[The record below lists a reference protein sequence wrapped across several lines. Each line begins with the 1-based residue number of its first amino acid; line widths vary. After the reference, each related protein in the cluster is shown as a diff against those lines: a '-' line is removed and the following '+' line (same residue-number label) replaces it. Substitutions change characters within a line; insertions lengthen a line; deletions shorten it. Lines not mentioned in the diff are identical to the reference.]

1 MRIKYLTT
9 LLLIFI
15 AYFANGQQSFTLEE
29 AIEYGVKNN
38 NSVRMKQLEIE
49 NADYIIKETKA
60 IGMPHVD
67 GALEY
72 TYAFLRPKSE
82 FADFTQASVVQ
93 TLQGYNLL
101 DKNVPV
107 PAPNVQEISFLQ
119 KHQFSAGVTGSWL
132 LFDGTYLV
140 GLRAAKLVKEIATK
154 NVNVSRQEVSNQVA
168 KAYLN
173 VLFAERNL
181 GTLNTNL
188 KAINKTL
195 NEVNIMY
202 KEGFV
207 ESLDVDRL
215 ELSKD
220 KLVTAIKNTEEL
232 IALSKDLLKF
242 QMSYDIKEDIILSQG
257 IDELL
262 VRDYADLKNVELD
275 LTKRPEWE
283 MLQLQKRSNE
293 LQLKSIQAGYLPN
306 LAGFVSGR
314 YALGQK
320 GFGGDKLVFQP
331 TLLAGLKANIPI
343 YDGGK
348 KSAQKQ
354 KMKIKLQ
361 KNAIQQEE
369 FKRGMDL
376 QIQNAIVAIQNAK
389 RNEAR
394 VKRTLKITENI
405 YNKTQIKFRE
415 GVGSSIELTQAETDL
430 YAAQDELSTAVY
442 EVLKAKMDLELL
454 LGNLNQLEK

>member
-15 AYFANGQQSFTLEE
+15 GYFANGQQSFTLEE
-29 AIEYGVKNN
+29 AIDYGIKNN

-49 NADYIIKETKA
+49 NADYIIKETKS

-101 DKNVPV
+101 DKSVPV

-188 KAINKTL
+188 SALNKTL

-242 QMSYDIKEDIILSQG
+242 QMSYDIKENIILSEG

-262 VRDYADLKNVELD
+262 VRDYAELENVELD

-283 MLQLQKRSNE
+283 MLQLQERSNA

-343 YDGGK
+343 YDGGE
-348 KSAQKQ
+348 KSAKKQ
-354 KMKIKLQ
+354 KIKIKQQ

-394 VKRTLKITENI
+394 VKRTLKITESI
-405 YNKTQIKFRE
+405 YNKTKIKFRE

-454 LGNLNQLEK
+454 LGNLNQLGK